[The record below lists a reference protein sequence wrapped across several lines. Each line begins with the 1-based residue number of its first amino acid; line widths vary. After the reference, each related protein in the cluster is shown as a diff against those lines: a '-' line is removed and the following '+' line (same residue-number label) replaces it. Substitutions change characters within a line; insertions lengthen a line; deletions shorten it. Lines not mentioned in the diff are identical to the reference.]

1 VPGSRREVAIT
12 PLKGRSAGEHRDHPS
27 RSHVGPRWR
36 PDPLVL
42 AVGLVALTVYS
53 LHGVRGNLTRDVGL
67 YAYAGQQVADGVP
80 PYLGVLNR
88 AGPLA
93 HAIPGLGAV
102 LARLVGVDDL
112 LGMRVLFLVIAVL
125 SVCGVYLLARD
136 LLHSRMSGLVAASM
150 FLCLPGFIH
159 HASYG
164 PRDKTAMVLFLV
176 LALWAMCRRRWFTAG
191 VLLGL
196 AALVLQ
202 IALFVG
208 GPALAVAVLME
219 SSTWRR
225 RLASLA
231 RVAAGGLL
239 TLAVTVVYFLAVGA
253 FDEFVQAYALI
264 NARYTGANP
273 VTDSW
278 RSDWDTMV
286 KGYGAALIVTVAG
299 LLAVPVFAGLALR
312 TREGRDDPDTGTWA
326 GLAAGTI
333 GGTLWTLRDFDS
345 WPDAFPLLPLAAVGT
360 AALLQA
366 LTRRLQP
373 RAALT
378 VAAAFVVVAG
388 AAAVI
393 EARDED
399 TRLDVQR
406 ASVRAMLRTLPE
418 DATIISLEAPQPLV
432 LSGRTNPTRHQ
443 MFPPGLD
450 AYIDDTWPGGLDGF
464 EQDVLDEEAELIAI
478 RRPWRGGWGSVIR
491 PDYVRVGCAP
501 GWTWYARR
509 DLGPER
515 LLPLQRAGARFCR
528 VGSRS
533 AR

>member
-1 VPGSRREVAIT
+1 MFPQ
-12 PLKGRSAGEHRDHPS
+12 KGRAAGEHRDDPS
-27 RSHVGPRWR
+27 RAHAGPGKRL
-36 PDPLVL
+36 DPLVL

-93 HAIPGLGAV
+93 HAIPGLGAA

-112 LGMRVLFLVIAVL
+112 LGMRVLFLLIAVL
-125 SVCGVYLLARD
+125 CVCSVYLLARD
-136 LLHSRMSGLVAASM
+136 VLHSRVSGVVAASM

-164 PRDKTAMVLFLV
+164 PRDKTAMLLFLV
-176 LALWAMCRRRWFTAG
+176 LALWAMSRRRWFTAG

-208 GPALAVAVLME
+208 GPALAVAVLLGPG
-219 SSTWRR
+219 TWRG

-231 RVAAGGLL
+231 RVAVGALL
-239 TLAVTVVYFLAVGA
+239 ILAVAAAYFVAVGA

-264 NARYTGANP
+264 NARYTAANP

-278 RSDWDTMV
+278 GGDWDKMV
-286 KGYGAALIVTVAG
+286 KGYKAPLALVVSG
-299 LLAVPVFAGLALR
+299 VLAVPVFAALALR
-312 TREGRDDPDTGTWA
+312 TREGRKDPDTATWA

-333 GGTLWTLRDFDS
+333 GGILWTMRDFDS
-345 WPDAFPLLPLAAVGT
+345 WPDAYPLLPLAAVGT
-360 AALLQA
+360 AALLRA
-366 LTRRLQP
+366 LTARLRP
-373 RAALT
+373 RAALA
-378 VAAAFVVVAG
+378 VAAAFVLVTG

-393 EARDED
+393 DARDAD
-399 TRLDVQR
+399 TRLDRQR

-418 DATIISLEAPQPLV
+418 DATIISLEASQPLV
-432 LSGRTNPTRHQ
+432 LSGRTNPFRHQ
-443 MFPPGLD
+443 MFPSSLG

-464 EQDVLDEEAELIAI
+464 EQDLLDEEAELIAI
-478 RRPWRGGWGSVIR
+478 RRPWRGGWATVIR

-528 VGSRS
+528 AGSRS

>member
-1 VPGSRREVAIT
+1 MS
-12 PLKGRSAGEHRDHPS
+12 PLKARSSGEHRSHPS
-27 RSHVGPRWR
+27 RSHAGPTGR

-42 AVGLVALTVYS
+42 AVGLIALTVYS

-67 YAYAGQQVADGVP
+67 YAYAGQQVADGIP

-112 LGMRVLFLVIAVL
+112 LGMRVLFLMIAVL
-125 SVCGVYLLARD
+125 CVCGVYLLARD
-136 LLHSRMSGLVAASM
+136 VLHSRVSGLVAASM
-150 FLCLPGFIH
+150 FLCLPGFIQ

-176 LALWAMCRRRWFTAG
+176 LALWAMARRRWFTAG

-208 GPALAVAVLME
+208 GPALAVGGAPGA
-219 SSTWRR
+219 RH
-225 RLASLA
+225 LA
-231 RVAAGGLL
+231 
-239 TLAVTVVYFLAVGA
+239 
-253 FDEFVQAYALI
+253 
-264 NARYTGANP
+264 P
-273 VTDSW
+273 
-278 RSDWDTMV
+278 
-286 KGYGAALIVTVAG
+286 
-299 LLAVPVFAGLALR
+299 PAGLAGPGRRRRPAHRRGDRGLLPRGRRVRRVRPGLCPHQRPLHRSRPGDGLVAQRLGHDGEGVRRGAGPGGRRTAGTPRLR
-312 TREGRDDPDTGTWA
+312 RAGPAHPGGSRRPRHRHLGRAGGRDDRRHPLDPARLRLVARCLPAAPPGRRRHRRTPPGPD
-326 GLAAGTI
+326 
-333 GGTLWTLRDFDS
+333 R
-345 WPDAFPLLPLAAVGT
+345 T
-360 AALLQA
+360 A
-366 LTRRLQP
+366 P
-373 RAALT
+373 
-378 VAAAFVVVAG
+378 AG
-388 AAAVI
+388 ALPWPLPPCSWWSPAPPRSSRPGTRTPGWTGS
-393 EARDED
+393 AR
-399 TRLDVQR
+399 RSGR
-406 ASVRAMLRTLPE
+406 CCARSRRMPPSSRSRPRK
-418 DATIISLEAPQPLV
+418 PLV

-464 EQDVLDEEAELIAI
+464 EQDLLDEEAELIAI
-478 RRPWRGGWGSVIR
+478 RRPWRGGWGTVIR
-491 PDYVRVGCAP
+491 PDYVKVGCAP